1 MAEETGGTG
10 LGHRSVS
17 MTRVD
22 KGVFDVTNVRG
33 GTMRIGGDGAEFT
46 PVELLLAAIAGC
58 TAIDVD
64 YITSKRVD
72 PETFTVTAEGDKL
85 RDPDGNFMGGLQVR
99 FSITFPEG
107 EAGDQARERLPGAV
121 RRSHDRLCTVSR
133 TVELG
138 TPIDTR
144 LADDAM
150 AGGPDGEG
158 SGSERAA
165 ATEG

>member
-33 GTMRIGGDGAEFT
+33 GTMRIGGDGADFS

-64 YITSKRVD
+64 YITTKRVE
-72 PETFTVTAEGDKL
+72 PETFTVTSAGEKL
-85 RDPDGNFMGGLQVR
+85 RDDSGNFMGGLEVR
-99 FSITFPEG
+99 FTVSFPEG
-107 EAGDQARERLPGAV
+107 EEGDRARERLPEAV
-121 RRSHDRLCTVSR
+121 KRSHDRLCTVSR

-144 LADDAM
+144 LA
-150 AGGPDGEG
+150 E
-158 SGSERAA
+158 SEQ
-165 ATEG
+165 TSEVS